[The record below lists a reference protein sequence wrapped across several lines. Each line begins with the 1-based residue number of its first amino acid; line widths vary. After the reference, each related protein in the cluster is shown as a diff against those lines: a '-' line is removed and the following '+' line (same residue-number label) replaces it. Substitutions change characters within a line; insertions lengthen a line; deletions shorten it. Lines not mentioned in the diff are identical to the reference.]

1 MKRVASHLSVYDPW
15 AVSNQKSEIK
25 SQKSKNYSLFTI
37 HWLLSTVYCLLFA
50 ACLMLVS
57 CGKKGPPTLKA
68 YEKPSA
74 PAAVKA
80 IHREDRIL
88 LSWSYTSKKE
98 NLKEFYILRAEDSS
112 FQKIASV
119 TKEESS
125 YTDVNFKTG
134 ALYKY
139 KVVAGSLKNIL
150 SDDSNILIIKPEVVP
165 PAPKNISFKVGNDA
179 LNVSWN
185 SAGENVLY
193 NVYRSAEKGKY
204 SINPINKEPLTAL
217 KYSDNLET
225 GSPVYYTIRSL
236 LSKEFRSEGQASG
249 EIKVD
254 PSNFI
259 PSKPEGFQ
267 TVVADDRVVIS
278 WKENPEMWVTK
289 YRIYEKVN
297 EKDGFKLVKE
307 SVTPAF
313 TLREKTG
320 MKHIYMVTAAGPLK
334 ESEPSEVIAFEF

>member
-25 SQKSKNYSLFTI
+25 SQKIKKLFTI
-37 HWLLSTVYCLLFA
+37 HYSLVTVYCLLSTVCCLPH
-50 ACLMLVS
+50 ACLLRE
-57 CGKKGPPTLKA
+57 KGPPTLKA

-80 IHREDRIL
+80 VHRENRIL

-98 NLKEFYILRAEDSS
+98 NLKEFHILRAEDSS

-119 TKEESS
+119 TKDESS

-139 KVVAGSLKNIL
+139 KVVAGSLKKVL

-165 PAPKNISFKVGNDA
+165 SAPKNISFKVGNDA

-225 GSPVYYTIRSL
+225 GIPVYYTIRSL
-236 LSKEFRSEGQASG
+236 LSKEFRSEGQASA
-249 EIKVD
+249 EITVD
-254 PSNFI
+254 PSTFI
-259 PSKPEGFQ
+259 PSKPQGFQ

-297 EKDGFKLVKE
+297 EKDGFKLVKRIRDPC
-307 SVTPAF
+307 VHF
-313 TLREKTG
+313 KRENRDEA
-320 MKHIYMVTAAGPLK
+320 HIHGNCCRTA
-334 ESEPSEVIAFEF
+334 

>member
-1 MKRVASHLSVYDPW
+1 MTNRTQNPEPRTQTIFVCILYSV
-15 AVSNQKSEIK
+15 
-25 SQKSKNYSLFTI
+25 LFI
-37 HWLLSTVYCLLFA
+37 LCFA
-50 ACLMLVS
+50 A
-57 CGKKGPPTLKA
+57 CGKKGPPTLKS

-80 IHREDRIL
+80 IHREDRII

-98 NLKEFYILRAEDSS
+98 NLKEFHILRAEDSS

-119 TKEESS
+119 TKEENS

-139 KVVAGSLKNIL
+139 KVVAGSLKNVL
-150 SDDSNILIIKPEVVP
+150 SEDSNIIAIKPAVVP

-179 LNVSWN
+179 LNVSWD

-193 NVYRSAEKGKY
+193 NIYRTTEKGKY
-204 SINPINKEPLTAL
+204 NINPLNKEPLTAP

-236 LSKEFRSEGQASG
+236 LSKEFRSEGQASV

-254 PSNFI
+254 PSTFI
-259 PSKPEGFQ
+259 PTKPEGFQ

-289 YRIYEKVN
+289 YRIYEKLN
-297 EKDGFKLVKE
+297 EKDGFKLIKE
-307 SVTPAF
+307 FVTPAF

-320 MKHIYMVTAAGPLK
+320 IKHTYRVTAVGPLK
-334 ESEPSEVIAFEF
+334 ESEPSETVTFDF

>member
-1 MKRVASHLSVYDPW
+1 MKTSGILAL
-15 AVSNQKSEIK
+15 
-25 SQKSKNYSLFTI
+25 
-37 HWLLSTVYCLLFA
+37 YCLLFV
-50 ACLMLVS
+50 ACLMPVS
-57 CGKKGPPTLKA
+57 CGKKTAPTLKA

-74 PAAVKA
+74 PLSVKA

-98 NLKEFYILRAEDSS
+98 NLKEFHILRAEDSS

-134 ALYKY
+134 APYKY

-150 SDDSNILIIKPEVVP
+150 SEDSNIIAIKPEVVP
-165 PAPKNISFKVGNDA
+165 SAPKNISFKVGNDA
-179 LNVSWN
+179 LNVSWD
-185 SAGENVLY
+185 STGENVFY
-193 NVYRSAEKGKY
+193 NIYRTAEKGKY
-204 SINPINKEPLTAL
+204 SINPVNKEPLTAL

-249 EIKVD
+249 EIEVD
-254 PSNFI
+254 PSTFI
-259 PSKPEGFQ
+259 PTKPEGFQ
-267 TVVADDRVVIS
+267 IVVADDKVVIS

-289 YRIYEKVN
+289 YRVYEKVN
-297 EKDGFKLVKE
+297 EKDGFKLIKE
-307 SVTPAF
+307 SATPAF
-313 TLREKTG
+313 TLREKMG
-320 MKHIYMVTAAGPLK
+320 MKHIFRVTAVGPLK
-334 ESEPSEVIAFEF
+334 ESEPSEMITVDF

>member
-1 MKRVASHLSVYDPW
+1 MKTSGILA
-15 AVSNQKSEIK
+15 
-25 SQKSKNYSLFTI
+25 
-37 HWLLSTVYCLLFA
+37 VYCLLFA

-57 CGKKGPPTLKA
+57 CGKKTAPTLKA
-68 YEKPSA
+68 YEKPL
-74 PAAVKA
+74 AAAALKA
-80 IHREDRIL
+80 IHRENRII
-88 LSWSYTSKKE
+88 LSWSYSSKKE
-98 NLKEFYILRAEDSS
+98 NLKELHILRAEDGS

-119 TKEESS
+119 TKDESS

-134 ALYKY
+134 ILYKY
-139 KVVAGSLKNIL
+139 KVVAASLKKVL
-150 SDDSNILIIKPEVVP
+150 SDDSNIVAIKPESVP

-179 LNVSWN
+179 LYISWN
-185 SAGENVLY
+185 GAGGNVLY
-193 NVYRSAEKGKY
+193 NIYRTAEKGKY
-204 SINPINKEPLTAL
+204 GMNPVNKEPLTAP
-217 KYSDNLET
+217 KYSGALET
-225 GSPVYYTIRSL
+225 DKPVHYTIRSL
-236 LSKEFRSEGQASG
+236 LNKEFRSEGQASA
-249 EIKVD
+249 EITVD
-254 PSNFI
+254 PSTFI

-267 TVVADDRVVIS
+267 TVVTDDRVVIS

-289 YRIYEKVN
+289 YRIYDKVN

>member
-1 MKRVASHLSVYDPW
+1 
-15 AVSNQKSEIK
+15 
-25 SQKSKNYSLFTI
+25 
-37 HWLLSTVYCLLFA
+37 
-50 ACLMLVS
+50 MLVS

-80 IHREDRIL
+80 IHREDKII

-98 NLKEFYILRAEDSS
+98 NLKEFHILRAEDSS

-119 TKEESS
+119 TKEENSC
-125 YTDVNFKTG
+125 TDVNFKTG

-139 KVVAGSLKNIL
+139 KLVAGSLKNII
-150 SDDSNILIIKPEVVP
+150 SEDSNIIAIRPEVVP

-179 LNVSWN
+179 LHISWN
-185 SAGENVLY
+185 GAGENVLY
-193 NVYRSAEKGKY
+193 NVYRTAEKDKY
-204 SINPINKEPLTAL
+204 SINPINKEPLTAS

-236 LSKEFRSEGQASG
+236 LSKEFRSEGQASV

-254 PSNFI
+254 PSTFI
-259 PSKPEGFQ
+259 PTKPEGFQ

-289 YRIYEKVN
+289 YRIYDKVN

-320 MKHIYMVTAAGPLK
+320 MKHIYRVTAVGPLK
-334 ESEPSEVIAFEF
+334 ESEPSETVTFDF

>member
-1 MKRVASHLSVYDPW
+1 
-15 AVSNQKSEIK
+15 
-25 SQKSKNYSLFTI
+25 
-37 HWLLSTVYCLLFA
+37 
-50 ACLMLVS
+50 MLVS
-57 CGKKGPPTLKA
+57 CGKKTAPTLKA
-68 YEKPSA
+68 YEKPL
-74 PAAVKA
+74 AAAALKA
-80 IHREDRIL
+80 IHREDRII

-98 NLKEFYILRAEDSS
+98 NLKEFYILRTEDSS
-112 FQKIASV
+112 FQKIAAVSKD
-119 TKEESS
+119 TNT

-139 KVVAGSLKNIL
+139 KVVAGSLKKVL
-150 SDDSNILIIKPEVVP
+150 SDDSNILIIKPGIVP

-179 LNVSWN
+179 LNVSWD
-185 SAGENVLY
+185 STGENVLY
-193 NVYRSAEKGKY
+193 NIYRTAEKGKY
-204 SINPINKEPLTAL
+204 NINPANKEPLTAL
-217 KYSDNLET
+217 KYSDTLET
-225 GSPVYYTIRSL
+225 GIPVYYTIRSL

-320 MKHIYMVTAAGPLK
+320 MKHIYMVTAVGPLK
-334 ESEPSEVIAFEF
+334 ESEPSETVTFDF

>member
-1 MKRVASHLSVYDPW
+1 MKT
-15 AVSNQKSEIK
+15 VSTQRSAF
-25 SQKSKNYSLFTI
+25 SSKKLKFCSLFTI
-37 HWLLSTVYCLLFA
+37 HYSLISVYCLLFA
-50 ACLMLVS
+50 ACIMLVS
-57 CGKKGPPTLKA
+57 CGKKTPPTLKA

-98 NLKEFYILRAEDSS
+98 NLKEFHILRAEDSS

-119 TKEESS
+119 TKEENS
-125 YTDVNFKTG
+125 YIDVKFKAGTP
-134 ALYKY
+134 YKY

-150 SDDSNILIIKPEVVP
+150 SEDSNVIAIKPESVP
-165 PAPKNISFKVGNDA
+165 PAPKNISFKVGNDS
-179 LNVSWN
+179 LNVSWD
-185 SAGENVLY
+185 SAGENILY

-204 SINPINKEPLTAL
+204 SINPVNKEPLTAL
-217 KYSDNLET
+217 KYADNLGT

-236 LSKEFRSEGQASG
+236 LNKEFRSEGHASG
-249 EIKVD
+249 EIMID
-254 PSNFI
+254 PSTFI
-259 PSKPEGFQ
+259 PTKPEGFQ
-267 TVVADDRVVIS
+267 TVVADDKVVIS

-289 YRIYEKVN
+289 YRIYEKLN

-320 MKHIYMVTAAGPLK
+320 TKHTFRVTAVGPVK
-334 ESEPSEVIAFEF
+334 ESEPSEMIAIEF

>member
-1 MKRVASHLSVYDPW
+1 MKTVSAQQLKQDAGYNPPLSPLSKGGIKGGYHASCIVYR
-15 AVSNQKSEIK
+15 AS
-25 SQKSKNYSLFTI
+25 F
-37 HWLLSTVYCLLFA
+37 LLFA

-57 CGKKGPPTLKA
+57 CGKKGPPTLKS
-68 YEKPSA
+68 YEKPDA

-80 IHREDRIL
+80 IHREDRII

-98 NLKEFYILRAEDSS
+98 NLKEFHILRAEDSS

-119 TKEESS
+119 PKDESS

-134 ALYKY
+134 VPYKY

-150 SDDSNILIIKPEVVP
+150 SEDSNIIAIKPAVVP
-165 PAPKNISFKVGNDA
+165 SAPKNISFKIGNDA
-179 LNVSWN
+179 LHISWD
-185 SAGENVLY
+185 SAGENVIY
-193 NVYRSAEKGKY
+193 NIYRSAEKGKY

-217 KYSDNLET
+217 KYSDTLET
-225 GSPVYYTIRSL
+225 GSPVYYIIRSL

-249 EIKVD
+249 EITVD
-254 PSNFI
+254 PSTFI

-278 WKENPEMWVTK
+278 WKENPETWVTK
-289 YRIYEKVN
+289 YRIYDKVN

-320 MKHIYMVTAAGPLK
+320 IKHTYRVTAVGPLK
-334 ESEPSEVIAFEF
+334 ESEPSEMIAFEF

>member
-1 MKRVASHLSVYDPW
+1 M
-15 AVSNQKSEIK
+15 
-25 SQKSKNYSLFTI
+25 
-37 HWLLSTVYCLLFA
+37 LL
-50 ACLMLVS
+50 S
-57 CGKKGPPTLKA
+57 CGKKTAPTLKA

-80 IHREDRIL
+80 LHREDRIL

-98 NLKEFYILRAEDSS
+98 NLKEFHILRAEDSS

-119 TKEESS
+119 TKDESS

-139 KVVAGSLKNIL
+139 KVVAGSLKKIL
-150 SDDSNILIIKPEVVP
+150 SEDSNIIEIRPESVP
-165 PAPKNISFKVGNDA
+165 PAPKNISFKVGNDS
-179 LNVSWN
+179 LNVSWDSTGAN
-185 SAGENVLY
+185 ILY
-193 NVYRSAEKGKY
+193 NIYRTAEKGKY
-204 SINPINKEPLTAL
+204 SINPINKEPLTAP
-217 KYSDNLET
+217 KYSGTLET

-236 LSKEFRSEGQASG
+236 LSKEFRSEGQASV
-249 EIKVD
+249 EIKID
-254 PSNFI
+254 PSTFI
-259 PSKPEGFQ
+259 PTKPEGFQ
-267 TVVADDRVVIS
+267 TVVADDRAVIS

-289 YRIYEKVN
+289 YRVYDKVN

-320 MKHIYMVTAAGPLK
+320 MKHIFRVTAVGPLK
-334 ESEPSEVIAFEF
+334 ESEPSEVIAVAF

>member
-1 MKRVASHLSVYDPW
+1 MK
-15 AVSNQKSEIK
+15 AVSTQQLKQDAGYKMQDTSIIYQA
-25 SQKSKNYSLFTI
+25 SCI
-37 HWLLSTVYCLLFA
+37 VYRASFLLFA

-98 NLKEFYILRAEDSS
+98 NLKEFHILRAENSS

-119 TKEESS
+119 TKDESS

-139 KVVAGSLKNIL
+139 KIVAGSLKNII
-150 SDDSNILIIKPEVVP
+150 SEDSNIIAIKPEVVP

-179 LNVSWN
+179 LNISWD
-185 SAGENVLY
+185 STGENVLY
-193 NVYRSAEKGKY
+193 NIYRTAEKGKY
-204 SINPINKEPLTAL
+204 GINPINKEPLTAS
-217 KYSDNLET
+217 KYSGTLET
-225 GSPVYYTIRSL
+225 GIPVYYTIRSL
-236 LSKEFRSEGQASG
+236 LSKEFRSEGQASV
-249 EIKVD
+249 EIAVD
-254 PSNFI
+254 PSTFI
-259 PSKPEGFQ
+259 PTKPEGFQ
-267 TVVADDRVVIS
+267 TVVADDRVVVS

-289 YRIYEKVN
+289 YRIYDKVN

-313 TLREKTG
+313 TLREKRG
-320 MKHIYMVTAAGPLK
+320 IKHTYMVTAVGPLK
-334 ESEPSEVIAFEF
+334 ESEPSETVTFDF

>member
-1 MKRVASHLSVYDPW
+1 MKTSGILAVY
-15 AVSNQKSEIK
+15 S
-25 SQKSKNYSLFTI
+25 
-37 HWLLSTVYCLLFA
+37 LLFA

-57 CGKKGPPTLKA
+57 CGKKTAPTLKA

-80 IHREDRIL
+80 IHREDKII

-112 FQKIASV
+112 FQKIAPV

-134 ALYKY
+134 ILYKY

-150 SDDSNILIIKPEVVP
+150 SDDSNIIIIKPEAVP

-179 LNVSWN
+179 LNVSWD

-193 NVYRSAEKGKY
+193 NIYRTAEKGKY
-204 SINPINKEPLTAL
+204 GINPINKEPLTAS
-217 KYSDNLET
+217 KYSGTLET
-225 GSPVYYTIRSL
+225 DRPVYYTIRSL
-236 LSKEFRSEGQASG
+236 LNKEFRSEGQASA
-249 EIKVD
+249 EITVD
-254 PSNFI
+254 PSTFI

-278 WKENPEMWVTK
+278 WKENPEMWVIK
-289 YRIYEKVN
+289 YRVYGKEN
-297 EKDGFKLVKE
+297 EKDGFKLIKE

-320 MKHIYMVTAAGPLK
+320 TKHTYRVTAVGPLK
-334 ESEPSEVIAFEF
+334 ESEPSEMIVVEF

>member
-1 MKRVASHLSVYDPW
+1 MFHRFT
-15 AVSNQKSEIK
+15 VSPFLPIIFI
-25 SQKSKNYSLFTI
+25 LF
-37 HWLLSTVYCLLFA
+37 LLIA
-50 ACLMLVS
+50 

-98 NLKEFYILRAEDSS
+98 NLKEFHILRAENSS

-119 TKEESS
+119 TKDESS

-134 ALYKY
+134 ALYEY
-139 KVVAGSLKNIL
+139 KVVAGSLKNII
-150 SDDSNILIIKPEVVP
+150 SDDSNIIAIKPEVVP

-179 LNVSWN
+179 LHISWD

-193 NVYRSAEKGKY
+193 NVYRTAEKDKY
-204 SINPINKEPLTAL
+204 SINPTNKEPLTAS

-236 LSKEFRSEGQASG
+236 LSKEFRSEGQASV
-249 EIKVD
+249 EITVD
-254 PSNFI
+254 PSTFI
-259 PSKPEGFQ
+259 PTKPEGFQ
-267 TVVADDRVVIS
+267 TVVADDRVVVS
-278 WKENPEMWVTK
+278 WKGNPEMWVTK
-289 YRIYEKVN
+289 YRIYDKVN

-320 MKHIYMVTAAGPLK
+320 IKHTYMVTAVGPLK
-334 ESEPSEVIAFEF
+334 ESEPSETVTFDF

>member
-1 MKRVASHLSVYDPW
+1 MFHRFSVSPFLP
-15 AVSNQKSEIK
+15 IIFI
-25 SQKSKNYSLFTI
+25 LF
-37 HWLLSTVYCLLFA
+37 LLIA
-50 ACLMLVS
+50 

-98 NLKEFYILRAEDSS
+98 NLKEFHILRAENSS

-119 TKEESS
+119 TKDESS

-134 ALYKY
+134 ALYEY
-139 KVVAGSLKNIL
+139 KVVAGSLKNII
-150 SDDSNILIIKPEVVP
+150 SDDSNIIAIKPEVVP

-179 LNVSWN
+179 LHISWD

-193 NVYRSAEKGKY
+193 NVYRTAEKDKY
-204 SINPINKEPLTAL
+204 SINPTNKEPLTAS

-225 GSPVYYTIRSL
+225 GSPVYYTIRSF
-236 LSKEFRSEGQASG
+236 LSKEFRSEGQASV
-249 EIKVD
+249 EITVD
-254 PSNFI
+254 PSTFI
-259 PSKPEGFQ
+259 PTKPEGFQ
-267 TVVADDRVVIS
+267 TVVADDRVVVS

-289 YRIYEKVN
+289 YRIYDKVN

-313 TLREKTG
+313 TLREKIG
-320 MKHIYMVTAAGPLK
+320 IKHTYMVTAVGPLK
-334 ESEPSEVIAFEF
+334 ESEPSETVTFDF

>member
-1 MKRVASHLSVYDPW
+1 MKT
-15 AVSNQKSEIK
+15 VSTQRSAF
-25 SQKSKNYSLFTI
+25 SSKKLNFCSLFTI
-37 HWLLSTVYCLLFA
+37 HYSLFAVCCLLFT

-57 CGKKGPPTLKA
+57 CGKKTEPTLKA

-74 PAAVKA
+74 PSAVKA
-80 IHREDRIL
+80 IHREDRIT

-125 YTDVNFKTG
+125 YTDVNFNTG
-134 ALYKY
+134 TLYKY
-139 KVVAGSLKNIL
+139 KVVAGSLKKVL
-150 SDDSNILIIKPEVVP
+150 SEDSNIIEIKPESVP
-165 PAPKNISFKVGNDA
+165 PAPKNISFKVGNDS
-179 LNVSWN
+179 LHISWD

-193 NVYRSAEKGKY
+193 NVYRTAEKDKY
-204 SINPINKEPLTAL
+204 SINPVNKEPLTAS
-217 KYSDNLET
+217 KYADNLGT
-225 GSPVYYTIRSL
+225 NSPVYYTVRSL
-236 LSKEFRSEGQASG
+236 LNKEFRSEGHASG
-249 EIKVD
+249 EIMID
-254 PSNFI
+254 PSTFI
-259 PSKPEGFQ
+259 PTKPEGFQ
-267 TVVADDRVVIS
+267 TVVADDKVVIS

-289 YRIYEKVN
+289 YRIYEKLN

-320 MKHIYMVTAAGPLK
+320 IKHIYRVTAVGPLK
-334 ESEPSEVIAFEF
+334 ESEPSEIVTFDF

>member
-1 MKRVASHLSVYDPW
+1 MK
-15 AVSNQKSEIK
+15 AVSTQQLKQDSGYNPPLSPLSKGGIK
-25 SQKSKNYSLFTI
+25 GGYQASCI
-37 HWLLSTVYCLLFA
+37 VYRASFLLFA

-57 CGKKGPPTLKA
+57 CGKKTPPTLKA

-139 KVVAGSLKNIL
+139 KVVAGSLKKVL

-179 LNVSWN
+179 LNVSWD
-185 SAGENVLY
+185 STGENVLY
-193 NVYRSAEKGKY
+193 NIYRTAEKGKY
-204 SINPINKEPLTAL
+204 GINPINKEPLTAP
-217 KYSDNLET
+217 KYSDTLET

-236 LSKEFRSEGQASG
+236 LNKEFRSEGQASV
-249 EIKVD
+249 EITVD
-254 PSNFI
+254 PSTFI
-259 PSKPEGFQ
+259 PTKPEGFQ

-289 YRIYEKVN
+289 YRVYEKVN

-307 SVTPAF
+307 SATPAF

-320 MKHIYMVTAAGPLK
+320 TKHTFRITAVGPLK
-334 ESEPSEVIAFEF
+334 ESEPSEVIAVDF